1 MSEARKEKFIEEV
14 VTALFNAYNND
25 TRFAEVEF
33 TVTVQEKEEEVE
45 DPVTF
50 EGHFWRGL
58 LSFKDTMNQYPLVRV
73 LEVACYAEKSES
85 LENASGK
92 GIVTRALARFLKDF
106 PTLTIQMFVINDMW
120 RQKIDQKIAQ
130 DPSYP
135 WKKAYPRLEE
145 SNEYRMQR
153 RSDKLLLLVV

>member
-14 VTALFNAYNND
+14 VTALYKAYNDD
-25 TRFAEVEF
+25 TRFAEVEY

-50 EGHFWRGL
+50 EGCFWRGL
-58 LSFKDTMNQYPLVRV
+58 LSLRGTMNQYPLLTVQD
-73 LEVACYAEKSES
+73 VACYAEKSES

-135 WKKAYPRLEE
+135 WTKAYPKLEE

-153 RSDKLLLLVV
+153 RSDRIM